1 MTTGVDDILIVSNE
15 TKTHNYTY
23 GDISWK
29 NMFTGFDEQFISYE
43 VVLSMNA

>member
-29 NMFTGFDEQFISYE
+29 NMLTGFDEQFISYE
-43 VVLSMNA
+43 VVLSMSA